1 MKQGERGSAS
11 YPPSQYWDIT
21 VWEGLAVSTVL
32 HHVQTSSRC
41 LPSPCRYSI
50 EIRLSFSSWLCGT
63 VKVCVLVR
71 NCAWLSGTAECKA
84 RLDLGLFKR
93 IFAFYTQNL
102 ELPFTADS
110 VLHCVSNKA
119 IENKSKPCSF
129 MNIEGVACR
138 VQMLKYL
145 TNAGSKNML
154 DIFCNSTV
162 IAAVYS

>member
-21 VWEGLAVSTVL
+21 VWEGLAVCTVL

-41 LPSPCRYSI
+41 LPSPCRYCI

-71 NCAWLSGTAECKA
+71 TCAWLSGTAECKA

-93 IFAFYTQNL
+93 IFALFHTKPRTSIHRRFCIAL
-102 ELPFTADS
+102 S
-110 VLHCVSNKA
+110 SNK
-119 IENKSKPCSF
+119 EVEKTLFFHEYWRRS
-129 MNIEGVACR
+129 
-138 VQMLKYL
+138 VQ
-145 TNAGSKNML
+145 
-154 DIFCNSTV
+154 STDAE
-162 IAAVYS
+162 IPDKCWK